1 MRKHQFLINN
11 NYRILYLWEDDVMN
25 NLAKCILL
33 INDFIHS
40 DNITMHSSEYDINNN
55 RLVKNNIIQ
64 YIQQSTP

>member
-1 MRKHQFLINN
+1 
-11 NYRILYLWEDDVMN
+11 MN